1 MHNFNALI
9 FEKFKSE
16 EEDEII
22 YDYDLRVLKI
32 LKIAFIKIKPF
43 PLMTSFNLI
52 RIEKCSTLKFE
63 EIRKRSKKQEEPLRL
78 NLAW

>member
-1 MHNFNALI
+1 MHSFNALI
-9 FEKFKSE
+9 FEKFKNE

-52 RIEKCSTLKFE
+52 RIEKCSNLKFE

-78 NLAW
+78 NLAR